1 LKEKLK
7 VTKVPEMKLK
17 DVETEV
23 TLKFDDLYKFI
34 GFLGTGSFGFV
45 VQAVDRKSGE
55 MMALKVSIYLETNF

>member
-1 LKEKLK
+1 
-7 VTKVPEMKLK
+7 MKLK
-17 DVETEV
+17 DVDTEV

>member
-1 LKEKLK
+1 
-7 VTKVPEMKLK
+7 MKLK
-17 DVETEV
+17 DVDTEV

-55 MMALKVSIYLETNF
+55 MMALKVSIYLETNFWFFLK